1 MGKFFF
7 PVRLALI
14 GLCFA
19 ALAGC
24 QTLGTRGLVESAITT
39 ELTPQAATTIAEDM
53 VGRLAEVLAPGST
66 TIAFTAKDAV
76 FAGALETTLR
86 NWGYGVVIGGKTAD
100 PSQEPLAYVI
110 DTLDGNVL
118 VRIATP
124 KVELTRVYALSAE
137 GATPASPLSA
147 MSREPV
153 PAS

>member
-1 MGKFFF
+1 MRSRLF

-14 GLCFA
+14 GLCLA
-19 ALAGC
+19 TLAGC

-39 ELTPQAATTIAEDM
+39 PLTAEAATAIAEDM
-53 VGRLAEVLAPGST
+53 VGRLTESIAPGST
-66 TIAFTAKDAV
+66 TIAFEAKDAV
-76 FAGALETTLR
+76 FAVALETTLR
-86 NWGYGVVIGGKTAD
+86 NWDYGVIIGGKTTDTQA
-100 PSQEPLAYVI
+100 EPLAYVI
-110 DTLDGNVL
+110 DTLEGNVL

-137 GATPASPLSA
+137 GSAPASPLSV

>member
-1 MGKFFF
+1 MGKLLFA
-7 PVRLALI
+7 VRLAMI

-24 QTLGTRGLVESAITT
+24 QTLGTRGLVESTIGM
-39 ELTPQAATTIAEDM
+39 ELTPQTATTIAEDM

-66 TIAFTAKDAV
+66 TIAFTPKDTV
-76 FAGALETTLR
+76 FAGALETALR
-86 NWGYGVVIGGKTAD
+86 NWGYGVIIGGKTTDA
-100 PSQEPLAYVI
+100 QAEPLAYVI
-110 DTLDGNVL
+110 DTLDGDVL
-118 VRIATP
+118 VRVATP

-137 GATPASPLSA
+137 GAAPASPLSV